1 MKLVLIKY
9 KCTRIQK
16 NKNDDLQNNKNDD
29 LQNMLDSTEKLVLYQ
44 EAIERDK

>member
-16 NKNDDLQNNKNDD
+16 NKNDD

>member
-1 MKLVLIKY
+1 MKLVLIQY

-16 NKNDDLQNNKNDD
+16 NKNDD

>member
-16 NKNDDLQNNKNDD
+16 NKNDY

>member
-16 NKNDDLQNNKNDD
+16 NKNDDLE
-29 LQNMLDSTEKLVLYQ
+29 NMLDSTEKLVLYQ